1 MKLTKKLLSTVTAA
15 ALCMSL
21 TSTFAGSFVNVS
33 AANTTAIDM
42 VEDMGLGWNLGN
54 SLSGSNTWTPVPSRR
69 SRSKLPGAIPLPP
82 KP

>member
-42 VEDMGLGWNLGN
+42 VEDMGLGWNA
-54 SLSGSNTWTPVPSRR
+54 TCRY
-69 SRSKLPGAIPLPP
+69 
-82 KP
+82 